1 MTAPQTTDDSDAFTR
16 AVQRVRAEFLE
27 MPGLTLTVAQASRL
41 WSFEASFCM
50 AVLGAL
56 EEARFLVRTR
66 HSAFARADRSRL
78 LGPAWNLNGT
88 EASMLPRCLSDRSV
102 RV

>member
-1 MTAPQTTDDSDAFTR
+1 MSDIPAHHSDENADAFAR
-16 AVQRVRAEFLE
+16 AIQRVKAEFLE

-41 WSFEASFCM
+41 WSLDASFCM

-66 HSAFARADRSRL
+66 HSAFARVD
-78 LGPAWNLNGT
+78 
-88 EASMLPRCLSDRSV
+88 
-102 RV
+102 

>member
-1 MTAPQTTDDSDAFTR
+1 MLPMVAQQTADDSDAFTR

-66 HSAFARADRSRL
+66 HSAFARAD
-78 LGPAWNLNGT
+78 
-88 EASMLPRCLSDRSV
+88 
-102 RV
+102 

>member
-1 MTAPQTTDDSDAFTR
+1 
-16 AVQRVRAEFLE
+16 

-41 WSFEASFCM
+41 WSFDTSFCM

-66 HSAFARADRSRL
+66 HSAFARAD
-78 LGPAWNLNGT
+78 
-88 EASMLPRCLSDRSV
+88 
-102 RV
+102 

>member
-1 MTAPQTTDDSDAFTR
+1 MELVMSDIPTHHSDENAAFAR
-16 AVQRVRAEFLE
+16 ALQRVKAEFLE

-41 WSFEASFCM
+41 WSFDASFCM

-66 HSAFARADRSRL
+66 HSAFARA
-78 LGPAWNLNGT
+78 N
-88 EASMLPRCLSDRSV
+88 
-102 RV
+102 